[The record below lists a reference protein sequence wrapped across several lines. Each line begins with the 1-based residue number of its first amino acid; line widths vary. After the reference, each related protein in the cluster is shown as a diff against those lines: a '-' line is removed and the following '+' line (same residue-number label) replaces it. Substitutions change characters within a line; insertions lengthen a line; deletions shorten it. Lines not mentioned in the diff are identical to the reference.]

1 LSLFQFPKNKQFV
14 SLYCPTAI
22 LGNKT
27 EISGGIQKSGQVG
40 AMGDKLYEGLFIY
53 FSLPGF
59 SLRPK
64 SVFSD

>member
-1 LSLFQFPKNKQFV
+1 LFPCIANRNIGKQNRNFW
-14 SLYCPTAI
+14 
-22 LGNKT
+22 
-27 EISGGIQKSGQVG
+27 GIQKTGQVG